1 MALATTSGRGF
12 IISDLDFKFL
22 PSGQAVVNFPVAF
35 NRSKKNEQ
43 TGEWDRTHE
52 IVYRAAAFGAL
63 AEFIQN
69 NYGAK
74 TEIDLTFEAFQ
85 RKYTTKE
92 GEERVSLDAIVT
104 QVAAPFKR
112 DGGGGQ
118 SNAPRTRAVANEGG
132 Y

>member
-1 MALATTSGRGF
+1 MALATTTGRGF

-69 NYGAK
+69 NYAAK

-92 GEERVSLDAIVT
+92 GEERVSLDAIVI

-112 DGGGGQ
+112 DGGSKAPKDPWGTAP
-118 SNAPRTRAVANEGG
+118 SNAGG